1 MNNTIDFNGTPLRF
15 VPRKPDNGY
24 RFYVSRDGEIGLRIS
39 PKGVQTV
46 VNAKTTTTANS
57 AHPNNAKRKQR
68 YLRFM
73 NIWGHG
79 QNILV
84 SHAVYL
90 AWSGQPIPPE
100 HQIHHLNGIVTD
112 NRIDNLL
119 CVLISEHFR
128 IADVRQRAIAAL
140 LPHGDLRCLPY
151 ERLRYL
157 QDPHTLSDEDFEK
170 ELAYLCER
178 KNNNI

>member
-1 MNNTIDFNGTPLRF
+1 MNNTIDFNGTPLRL

-24 RFYVSRDGEIGLRIS
+24 RFYVSRDGQIALRIS

-46 VNAKTTTTANS
+46 VNATTTTTANS
-57 AHPNNAKRKQR
+57 ADPHNANRKQR
-68 YLRFM
+68 YLNFM
-73 NIWGHG
+73 DIWGHH

-90 AWSGQPIPPE
+90 AWSGQTIPLY

-112 NRIDNLL
+112 NHIDNLL

-140 LPHGDLRCLPY
+140 LPAGDLRCLPY

-157 QDPHTLSDEDFEK
+157 QDPHGLSDDEFKK
-170 ELAYLCER
+170 ELETLRASI
-178 KNNNI
+178 NS